1 MEHGWGIN
9 SREQMLENGDVKF
22 KAALESFE
30 MKMKAAWGRKRLKLW
45 KRNQVGDSTS
55 MDC

>member
-1 MEHGWGIN
+1 
-9 SREQMLENGDVKF
+9 MLENGDVKF